1 MNNKKRAGTME
12 ASFWSDKRPAGVAE
26 TIDPDR
32 YPNLLAI
39 IEDLLEKNAS
49 RPAFTG
55 IGHTLTY
62 GDIDRYSQQFANYL
76 REHTSLKPGDR
87 IAIQMPNLLQYPIA
101 VYGAIRA
108 GLTIV
113 NTNPLY
119 TAREMLHQFNDS
131 GAKALVFMDN
141 FGHLVEE
148 VVEETGIE
156 HLIVTRVAD
165 MLPFAKRT
173 LINFAAKHVKKMVE
187 PFNLPKAVP
196 FRDALSKGEAC
207 QTIPLA
213 NPPSPEDPAVLQ
225 YTGGTTGVA
234 KGAVL
239 TQRNLIANMLQARS
253 VLSQLDANG
262 QPVQQVGSEIIVA
275 PLPLYHIYAFTV
287 HLLCM
292 PYMGNQNVLIANPRD
307 TKTFIKFIKP
317 WQFTGFIGL
326 NTLFVSLLNHPDFKE
341 CDFSKLKLTL
351 SGGTALQ
358 KETGIRWQEFTGCHV
373 SEAYGLTECS
383 PAVCMNPFGE
393 IAQLGTAGLPVP
405 STELKVINDEGE
417 AQAVGDRGELC
428 VRGPQVM
435 QGYWKRPEATAE
447 VLSEDGWLKT
457 GDVAIIKEDG
467 FIEIVDRI
475 KDMILVSGFNVY
487 PNEIEDVVASFD
499 RVENCAAIGIPD
511 DVTGERIKLF
521 VIPSDSG
528 LKEEEVVA
536 YCRDHLT
543 AYKVPKDI
551 EFRAELPMTPVGKI
565 LRKDLRKEELEK
577 AS

>member
-1 MNNKKRAGTME
+1 ME
-12 ASFWSDKRPAGVAE
+12 ASFWQGKRPAGVE
-26 TIDPDR
+26 DTIDPDI
-32 YPNLLAI
+32 YPNLVSI
-39 IEDLLEKNAS
+39 IDELLSSHAG

-55 IGHTLTY
+55 IGHTLTFA
-62 GDIDRYSQQFANYL
+62 DIDRYSQQFANYL
-76 REHTSLKPGDR
+76 RECTSLQPGDR

-101 VYGAIRA
+101 AYGAIRA

-148 VVEETGIE
+148 VLAETKIE

-165 MLPFAKRT
+165 MLPTPKRQ
-173 LINFAAKHVKKMVE
+173 LINFAAKHVKKMVQ
-187 PFNLPKAVP
+187 PFNLPSAVR
-196 FRDALSKGEAC
+196 FREALGLGAIHPYK
-207 QTIPLA
+207 PLE
-213 NPPSPEDPAVLQ
+213 NPPTSDMPAVLQ

-234 KGAVL
+234 KGAEL
-239 TQRNLIANMLQARS
+239 TQRNLIANMLQAKAM
-253 VLSQLDANG
+253 LSQHDEAGN
-262 QPVQQVGSEIIVA
+262 PVQENGKEIIIA

-292 PYMGNQNVLIANPRD
+292 PLMGNQSVLIANPRD

-326 NTLFVSLLNHPDFKE
+326 NTLFVSLMNHPDFLE
-341 CDFSKLKLTL
+341 CDFSRLKLTL

-358 KETGIRWQEFTGCHV
+358 HETGVRWQKMTGCHV

-383 PAVCMNPFGE
+383 PAVCMNPFGP
-393 IAQLGTAGLPVP
+393 ASQLGTAGLPVS
-405 STELKVINDEGE
+405 STELRVLDENGNEMGVGE
-417 AQAVGDRGELC
+417 RGELC
-428 VRGPQVM
+428 VKGPQVM
-435 QGYWKRPEATAE
+435 KGYWGREEATAE
-447 VLSEDGWLKT
+447 VLNTAGWLKT
-457 GDVAIIKEDG
+457 GDIAVIKEDG
-467 FIEIVDRI
+467 FIQIVDRL

-487 PNEIEDVVASFD
+487 PNEIEDVVAGFD
-499 RVENCAAIGIPD
+499 RVENCAAIGLPD

-521 VIPSDSG
+521 VIPSDGS
-528 LKEEEVVA
+528 LTESDVQT
-536 YCRDHLT
+536 YCREHLT

-551 EFRAELPMTPVGKI
+551 EFREELPMTPVGKI
-565 LRKDLRKEELEK
+565 LRKDLRAEAMEQ
-577 AS
+577 A